1 MAADAPS
8 RDAATRA
15 LIHRARAAFDA
26 GDYER
31 ALERA
36 TVAYGLVPA
45 PTLALLEAR
54 ALLRLGR
61 WLEARN
67 RYRIAARA
75 LPPNAPRA
83 YADARQRAL
92 AELEELRHKLPQL
105 RLLVAPAD
113 TPLEQLRLELDGL
126 PVPAELVGLQTP
138 RDPGEHVLR
147 YWIDGSQRQQRFTLR
162 PESSHVVVLEV
173 PARPK
178 LPSRQE
184 VLATASEQPPDG
196 DAAWEPYAAWGAL
209 GVGAASATAGVLLG
223 THSMRLRSGL
233 ESRCEEELCTAD
245 AKEAV
250 SRYRRARDLSTAG
263 YLVGLTAI
271 ATGGVLLW
279 HSESEGRRTELSVGM
294 ARCDVRGTF

>member
-1 MAADAPS
+1 GPAHSPHFREGRAAGVLSWRSAQSAVEGPQHTLPGLGTCLAIVAAVLRGVTLAAALLVAQTSMAADAPS

-83 YADARQRAL
+83 Y
-92 AELEELRHKLPQL
+92 
-105 RLLVAPAD
+105 
-113 TPLEQLRLELDGL
+113 
-126 PVPAELVGLQTP
+126 
-138 RDPGEHVLR
+138 
-147 YWIDGSQRQQRFTLR
+147 
-162 PESSHVVVLEV
+162 
-173 PARPK
+173 
-178 LPSRQE
+178 
-184 VLATASEQPPDG
+184 
-196 DAAWEPYAAWGAL
+196 
-209 GVGAASATAGVLLG
+209 
-223 THSMRLRSGL
+223 
-233 ESRCEEELCTAD
+233 
-245 AKEAV
+245 
-250 SRYRRARDLSTAG
+250 
-263 YLVGLTAI
+263 
-271 ATGGVLLW
+271 
-279 HSESEGRRTELSVGM
+279 
-294 ARCDVRGTF
+294 